1 VLNLPLL
8 LTQLLVILASARIAG
23 RAARA
28 LGQPSVV
35 GEMFA
40 GIALGPS
47 LLGVVAPAALG
58 RLFPPDALVPMNTL
72 SQLGV
77 ILFMFVVGLRLHLA
91 VLRGR
96 LRSAVVISQV
106 SIILPFALG
115 SMLGWWIYPT
125 VAEPH
130 VARVPFVL
138 FVGAAMSITAFPVLA
153 RILAERNLTTT
164 RLGSIATACAAVD
177 DATAWCLLAAVVAV
191 ARSGNALQQFGQ
203 TLGGAALYTLVVATL
218 GHRLWERWNSRSS
231 AVVGP
236 ELVGAAV
243 LLALASSLATELIG
257 VHPLFGAFLAGAI
270 VPRTKDLAEAI
281 AERVD
286 SVVSTV
292 LLPVFFMYTGLRTD
306 VRLVTDAGLW
316 NVFAAIIA
324 AAVLG
329 KLGGSA
335 LAARLTGMSGRDSLA
350 LGALMNTRG
359 LMELVILTIGFEI
372 GVINRTLFS
381 MMVLMAILTTVM
393 TSPLLSIVLRN
404 TTVAEMAEEDA
415 AAGAQR
421 VRR

>member
-1 VLNLPLL
+1 MLNLPLL

-231 AVVGP
+231 AAVGP

-243 LLALASSLATELIG
+243 LLALRYGPAALLPALPALALTAPFFDDRPRVALLGVGVTAAIAVAAWGLRRDAWRPAAASAAVAAGESLAS
-257 VHPLFGAFLAGAI
+257 A
-270 VPRTKDLAEAI
+270 
-281 AERVD
+281 
-286 SVVSTV
+286 
-292 LLPVFFMYTGLRTD
+292 LPVEAP
-306 VRLVTDAGLW
+306 LVD
-316 NVFAAIIA
+316 
-324 AAVLG
+324 
-329 KLGGSA
+329 
-335 LAARLTGMSGRDSLA
+335 LTGG
-350 LGALMNTRG
+350 
-359 LMELVILTIGFEI
+359 
-372 GVINRTLFS
+372 
-381 MMVLMAILTTVM
+381 
-393 TSPLLSIVLRN
+393 
-404 TTVAEMAEEDA
+404 DA
-415 AAGAQR
+415 AG
-421 VRR
+421 